1 VVGATIAFYG
11 PNLGQATKV
20 VVGVVPSEHAES
32 ELGNWMVKHGD
43 VRSDAAVA
51 GEILEYM
58 EGQGVL
64 SAVLT
69 EVSSAV
75 PTKRDRLRDG
85 EWCPRLRILAPAM
98 SLHRAAHALIV
109 HPPSIAHQGSIQRYA
124 CACATLTETNIARSV

>member
-1 VVGATIAFYG
+1 MDFSNVYKRRPIGGCVVGATIAFYG

-69 EVSSAV
+69 E
-75 PTKRDRLRDG
+75 G
-85 EWCPRLRILAPAM
+85 IIGCPDQER
-98 SLHRAAHALIV
+98 
-109 HPPSIAHQGSIQRYA
+109 
-124 CACATLTETNIARSV
+124 